1 MFESFKK
8 FFRKSGPPTGVALS
22 TEQTNRVSTLIAD
35 AVDLQLTIAQR
46 GGPSEWSERTRSTV
60 LGYIAA
66 AGEAMTNDPGGP
78 QAMLV
83 TVQATQKV
91 LKNTFNAEHI
101 LTDFEDLASGGDAHY
116 AAGATAG
123 YEDTK
128 RLKQNRP
135 LIGLMAALQ

>member
-1 MFESFKK
+1 MLEKLKK
-8 FFRKSGPPTGVALS
+8 LFGKAPPPHNMTFGTAQ
-22 TEQTNRVSTLIAD
+22 TERIVSLIAD
-35 AVDLQLTIAQR
+35 AIEVQLTMAER

-83 TVQATQKV
+83 CVRTSEKV
-91 LKNTFNAEHI
+91 LKSTFNSELI
-101 LTDFEDLASGGDAHY
+101 LTDFEDLATAGDTYY

-123 YEDTK
+123 YEDIQ
-128 RLKQNRP
+128 RLKQKRP
-135 LIGLMAALQ
+135 LIGLLSALQ

>member
-1 MFESFKK
+1 MFEKLK
-8 FFRKSGPPTGVALS
+8 RLIGKAPPPQSITFGTAQS
-22 TEQTNRVSTLIAD
+22 ERTVSLLAD
-35 AVDLQLTIAQR
+35 AIELQLTMAER
-46 GGPSEWSERTRSTV
+46 GEPSEWSRRTRSTV

-83 TVQATQKV
+83 CVQASQKV

-101 LTDFEDLASGGDAHY
+101 FTEFEDLASSEDAHY

-123 YEDTK
+123 YKDAR
-128 RLKQNRP
+128 RLKEKRP
-135 LIGLMAALQ
+135 LIGLMSALQ

>member
-1 MFESFKK
+1 MFEKLK
-8 FFRKSGPPTGVALS
+8 NFFGIGSPPPGITMGSA
-22 TEQTNRVSTLIAD
+22 QTNQIVALIAD
-35 AVDLQLTIAQR
+35 AIELQLTVAQC
-46 GGPSEWSERTRSTV
+46 GEPSEWSERTRSTV

-83 TVQATQKV
+83 CVQASQKV

-101 LTDFEDLASGGDAHY
+101 LTEFEDLASSGDAHY

-123 YEDTK
+123 YEDAR
-128 RLKQNRP
+128 RLKEKRP
-135 LIGLMAALQ
+135 LIGLMSALQ

>member
-1 MFESFKK
+1 MLEN
-8 FFRKSGPPTGVALS
+8 RKRLFGKTPPPSNITFGTAQSERIVF
-22 TEQTNRVSTLIAD
+22 LIAN
-35 AVDLQLTIAQR
+35 AIELQLTMAEC
-46 GGPSEWSERTRSTV
+46 GEPSQWSARTRSTV

-66 AGEAMTNDPGGP
+66 AGEEMTNDPGGP

-101 LTDFEDLASGGDAHY
+101 LTVFEDLASGGDAHY

-123 YEDTK
+123 YEDTQ

>member
-1 MFESFKK
+1 MFEGLKK
-8 FFRKSGPPTGVALS
+8 FFRKSGAPPGVAMS
-22 TEQTNRVSTLIAD
+22 TEQTNRVPSLIAD
-35 AVDLQLTIAQR
+35 VIELQLTMAQR
-46 GGPSEWSERTRSTV
+46 GDPSEWSERTRSTV

-66 AGEAMTNDPGGP
+66 AAEAMTNDPGGP

-83 TVQATQKV
+83 CIQASQKV

-123 YEDTK
+123 YEDTQ
-128 RLKQNRP
+128 RLKQKRP
-135 LIGLMAALQ
+135 LIGLLSALQ